1 MVLTYTVYSPTS
13 QQVSL
18 GAAMR
23 QNGTNNPFLSD
34 PINDRIVSLS
44 VGNNTV
50 IRYFALP
57 NVSNV
62 SYDFQWGLWS
72 AGFGTQYGLIEQDN
86 ALAVSGPTPTP
97 LPVCNYN
104 INPGTGGVIVPG
116 TFQVERSQCTDCT
129 VHIDIPFVYS
139 LYDQQFTVIHAGN
152 NGTVQFPTAS
162 GINNGCIPLADLVYT
177 FAPYLEDLDTTS
189 VGDGIFTS
197 VSGTQ
202 PNRILN
208 IEWRAHA
215 VVSGAPVH
223 FEVRIYEGQQK
234 FQVIYDQVD
243 TGSTQ
248 TSIGI
253 QRDPTYYQVY
263 QCQAGGIAPGTTL
276 TFEYACGLPTQTP
289 TATVA
294 TSTPTR
300 TPTGAPTNT
309 STVSPTPTQ
318 PVLQSAALGPNP
330 AFGGDTIVLT
340 YTVWSPNS
348 QVVSLGADMAPAG
361 TGAYQNDAANDAQVA
376 INPGL
381 NTITRLFNLGSRVSG
396 SYDVRWGLFSQ
407 GFGTQY
413 GLITQSNALTI
424 LQATVT
430 PAPTRTPTI
439 TLTPTLT
446 PTSNVPTSTPS
457 VTVLQAVALGPN
469 PAFGGQTLVLTYTVW
484 SPTNQLVSL
493 GADMAPAGTGAYQ
506 NDPVNDLDIQV
517 HPGLNN
523 VTRLFNLGA
532 RSAGNYDVR
541 WGLFQAHFG
550 FQYGLEVR
558 SNALTILAATVTPTG
573 PTNTP
578 TATPTGPTSTST
590 PTITGTP
597 PTATNTPLVS
607 NTPTPSAPMLS
618 SASVSP
624 ASVPRGGTVTLN
636 FTIFSP
642 SAATYALGADISN
655 NGNQYTDPGN
665 DRLVSVPAGV
675 SNVSRN
681 FYIRPDDST
690 GVYNVSFG
698 LWNTAFS
705 IQYGSQVKTNAL
717 TITAAT
723 PTPSV
728 GIPHIHSHQRAHSQP
743 SRRNP
748 RSHPALQHQR
758 ERGRHDQPELQGDQ

>member
-1 MVLTYTVYSPTS
+1 MSNTRTEAVPIITKLLLTLAVLLSVGASFQIIFPASAASANTQSTDARSASSAPAIIAAQPGGSYGAPSQPDAPFATGTATRTPTRTPTSTPTRTFTRTFTPTRTPTRTPTSTPTRTSTRTFTPTRTPTFTFTPTPIPTFASCNINITDHFTAASLQEPNRLQRVNPGSTCAAPGTFPGTFDSSNVRYAAYTYQNTNTSPVCVTITVATTCQNTLHTSAYAGTFNPSNLAQNYLGNAGQSDNNMQYSVTLPALTNLVVVVNETSTNACGSNYQVQVTGLNASCGLATATGTNTSTPVNTATNTATNTSTPVNTATNTLVLTATNTPLPGTNTVTPVPTAPTLLSAAVGPNPALPASSVVLTYTVYSPTS

-162 GINNGCIPLADLVYT
+162 GINNGCIPLAGLVYT

-215 VVSGAPVH
+215 VASGAPVH

-276 TFEYACGLPTQTP
+276 TFEYACGLPTQTA

-300 TPTGAPTNT
+300 TPT
-309 STVSPTPTQ
+309 
-318 PVLQSAALGPNP
+318 
-330 AFGGDTIVLT
+330 
-340 YTVWSPNS
+340 
-348 QVVSLGADMAPAG
+348 
-361 TGAYQNDAANDAQVA
+361 
-376 INPGL
+376 
-381 NTITRLFNLGSRVSG
+381 
-396 SYDVRWGLFSQ
+396 
-407 GFGTQY
+407 
-413 GLITQSNALTI
+413 
-424 LQATVT
+424 
-430 PAPTRTPTI
+430 
-439 TLTPTLT
+439 
-446 PTSNVPTSTPS
+446 
-457 VTVLQAVALGPN
+457 
-469 PAFGGQTLVLTYTVW
+469 
-484 SPTNQLVSL
+484 
-493 GADMAPAGTGAYQ
+493 
-506 NDPVNDLDIQV
+506 
-517 HPGLNN
+517 
-523 VTRLFNLGA
+523 
-532 RSAGNYDVR
+532 
-541 WGLFQAHFG
+541 
-550 FQYGLEVR
+550 
-558 SNALTILAATVTPTG
+558 
-573 PTNTP
+573 
-578 TATPTGPTSTST
+578 
-590 PTITGTP
+590 
-597 PTATNTPLVS
+597 
-607 NTPTPSAPMLS
+607 
-618 SASVSP
+618 
-624 ASVPRGGTVTLN
+624 
-636 FTIFSP
+636 
-642 SAATYALGADISN
+642 
-655 NGNQYTDPGN
+655 
-665 DRLVSVPAGV
+665 
-675 SNVSRN
+675 
-681 FYIRPDDST
+681 
-690 GVYNVSFG
+690 
-698 LWNTAFS
+698 
-705 IQYGSQVKTNAL
+705 
-717 TITAAT
+717 
-723 PTPSV
+723 
-728 GIPHIHSHQRAHSQP
+728 
-743 SRRNP
+743 
-748 RSHPALQHQR
+748 
-758 ERGRHDQPELQGDQ
+758 